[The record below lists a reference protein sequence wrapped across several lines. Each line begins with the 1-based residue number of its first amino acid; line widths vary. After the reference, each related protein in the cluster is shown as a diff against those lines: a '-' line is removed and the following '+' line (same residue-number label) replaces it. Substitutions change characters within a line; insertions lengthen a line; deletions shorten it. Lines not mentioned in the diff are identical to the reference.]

1 MNKNSYAVFLDIDG
15 TLLGRDEDALKK
27 NISIIQKVR
36 SIGHKVYIC
45 TGRSAAYLPAM
56 IDYEKSFDG
65 IITGAGARIVMDG
78 EVAFCSHVSFDAIKR
93 FCDFSHDKPNIGMLE
108 GTDVM
113 FYFGDDGIERPTC
126 VKLDAENVYRLV
138 NENTRIEK
146 FAVTGVVDPQLS
158 DIMGEDFIVMQH
170 NGYAEVLQRDCSKSK
185 AMLFVLE
192 KLGFHR
198 ENSVAMGD
206 SMNDFDMIEQAGI
219 GVAMGNAITELK
231 NIADMITED
240 VNDAGVAVALEKIFD
255 LK

>member
-15 TLLGRDEDALKK
+15 TLLGRNEDALKK
-27 NISIIQKVR
+27 NISMIQKVR

-65 IITGAGARIVMDG
+65 VITGAGARIVMDG
-78 EVAFCSHVSFDAIKR
+78 EVAFCRHVGFDAIKR
-93 FCDFSHDKPNIGMLE
+93 FCDFSYDKPNIGMLE
-108 GTDVM
+108 GTDTM

-126 VKLDAENVYRLV
+126 VKLNADNVYRLV
-138 NENTRIEK
+138 DENTRIEK
-146 FAVTGVVDPQLS
+146 FAVTGVIDPRLS
-158 DIMGEDFIVMQH
+158 DVMGENFIVMQH
-170 NGYAEVLQRDCSKSK
+170 NGYAEVLQKGCSKSR
-185 AMLFVLE
+185 AMFFVLD
-192 KLGFHR
+192 KLGFSR

-219 GVAMGNAITELK
+219 GVAMGNAIVELK
-231 NIADMITED
+231 NMADMITED

>member
-1 MNKNSYAVFLDIDG
+1 MNKNGYGVFLDIDG
-15 TLLGRDEDALKK
+15 TLLGRDEAALEK

-45 TGRSAAYLPAM
+45 TGRSAAYLPSK

-65 IITGAGARIVMDG
+65 VITGAGARVVMDG
-78 EVAFCSHVSFDAIKR
+78 EVVFCKHVGFDAIKR
-93 FCDFSHDKPNIGMLE
+93 FCDFSHDKPNISMLE
-108 GTDVM
+108 GTDTM
-113 FYFGDDGIERPTC
+113 FYFGDDGIDRPTC
-126 VKLDAENVYRLV
+126 VKLNAGNVYHLV
-138 NENTRIEK
+138 NEKTGIEK
-146 FAVTGVVDPQLS
+146 FAVTGVVDPRLS
-158 DIMGEDFIVMQH
+158 DVMGEEFLVMQH
-170 NGYAEVLQRDCSKSK
+170 KGYAEVLQRGCSKSK
-185 AMLFVLE
+185 AMFYVLE
-192 KLGFHR
+192 RLGLPK

-231 NIADMITED
+231 DIADMITED